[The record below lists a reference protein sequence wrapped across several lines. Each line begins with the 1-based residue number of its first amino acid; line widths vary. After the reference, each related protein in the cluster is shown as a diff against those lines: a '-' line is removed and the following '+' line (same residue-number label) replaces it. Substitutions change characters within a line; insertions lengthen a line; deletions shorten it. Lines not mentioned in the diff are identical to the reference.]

1 MVDINR
7 LLIMDVSEVRQFF
20 PALERQ
26 VYGKPLVYFDNAATV
41 QRPQQVMDEW
51 LRMTS
56 VCNANIH
63 RAVHLLAEEA
73 TSSYEDARETVARFI
88 NAPDK
93 NQIIFTSGV
102 TASINLVA
110 FSFGEAFVSEND
122 EVIVTQAEHH
132 SNIVPWQMMC
142 QRKKAILKVLPV
154 DDKGHLKTEMLEQL
168 LTDRTRIVAVTHISN
183 VLGIVNPIKEIIGI
197 CHRHNVPVLVD
208 GAQGIV
214 HCKVD
219 VQDLDCDFYAFSGH
233 KVYAATGTG
242 VLYGKKNLLDT
253 MPPYMGGGEMVGT
266 VKFSATTYAPVPLKF
281 EAGTQNIA
289 GTSTLK
295 SALELAEKL
304 NSDSSLAE
312 YADNVRDFLLYSFM
326 SDDRIRLYGI
336 PVGRK
341 NDDCGKSQEEK
352 IPLFSFSVKGV
363 HHEDLALVLDKMGIA
378 VRSGQM
384 CAEPLMD
391 RYGVTGMLRAS
402 LAPYNTM
409 EEAEYFIKCLD
420 KAIKML
426 S

>member
-1 MVDINR
+1 
-7 LLIMDVSEVRQFF
+7 MDVSEVRQFF

>member
-1 MVDINR
+1 
-7 LLIMDVSEVRQFF
+7 MDVSEVRQFF

-41 QRPQQVMDEW
+41 QRPRQVMDEW

-154 DDKGHLKTEMLEQL
+154 DEKGHLKTEMLEQL

-242 VLYGKKNLLDT
+242 VLYGKKNLLEA

-266 VKFSATTYAPVPLKF
+266 VKFSATTYAPIPLKF

-289 GTSTLK
+289 GASTLK
-295 SALELAEKL
+295 PALELAEKL

>member
-1 MVDINR
+1 
-7 LLIMDVSEVRQFF
+7 MDVSEVRQFF

-88 NAPDK
+88 NAPNK

-233 KVYAATGTG
+233 KIYAATGTG
-242 VLYGKKNLLDT
+242 VLYGKKSWLDR

-266 VKFSATTYAPVPLKF
+266 VKFNATTYAPVPLKF

-295 SALELAEKL
+295 PALELAAKL